1 MAAQAFKLY
10 NRAIYKI
17 GAGTIDLPG
26 AVRIALFGSGVSAS
40 DPADFATR
48 TLSLLGQVSDQVTS
62 GNGYSSSGKTLA
74 SESWT
79 AGTSA
84 GQMKFDATDPVWTAT
99 GGAINSI
106 KGCVLFMSGASA
118 GACHVLAFASL
129 TSSPFNLASGNTLT
143 LQFNSSGIFTAA
155 NA

>member
-1 MAAQAFKLY
+1 MAAQAFKVY
-10 NRAIYKI
+10 NRGIRKL
-17 GAGTIDLPG
+17 GAGTIQLPG
-26 AVRIALFGSGVSAS
+26 AVRIALAGSGGN
-40 DPADFATR
+40 FATR
-48 TLSLLGQVSDQVTS
+48 TLSLLGDLTDQVTS
-62 GNGYSSSGKTLA
+62 GNGYSSSGKALA
-74 SESWT
+74 SEVWT

-84 GQMKFDATDPVWTAT
+84 GQIKFDATDPVWTAT

-118 GACHVLAFASL
+118 GACHMLAFASL
-129 TSSPFNLASGNTLT
+129 TSTAFNLASGNTLT

>member
-10 NRAIYKI
+10 NRAIRKI
-17 GAGTIDLPG
+17 GAGSILLTG
-26 AVRIALFGSGVSAS
+26 AVRIALVGSAS
-40 DPADFATR
+40 NFATR
-48 TLSLLGQVSDQVTS
+48 TLSLFGSITDQVTS
-62 GNGYSSSGKTLA
+62 GNGYSSSGKALA

-79 AGTSA
+79 AGASA
-84 GQMKFDATDPVWTAT
+84 GQIRFDAADPVWTAT

-118 GACHVLAFASL
+118 GACHLLAFASL
-129 TSSPFNLASGNTLT
+129 TSSAFNLASGNTLT
-143 LQFNSSGIFTAA
+143 LQFNSSGIFTVA

>member
-10 NRAIYKI
+10 NRAIRKL
-17 GAGTIDLPG
+17 GAGTIALPG
-26 AVRIALFGSGVSAS
+26 AVRIALVGSASNFATSTLTLFGSI
-40 DPADFATR
+40 T
-48 TLSLLGQVSDQVTS
+48 DQVTS
-62 GNGYSSSGKTLA
+62 GNGYSSSGKALA

-79 AGTSA
+79 QGTSG
-84 GQMKFDATDPVWTAT
+84 GQIKFDATDPVWTAT

-118 GACHVLAFASL
+118 GACHLLAWASL
-129 TSSPFNLASGNTLT
+129 TSTAFNLASGNTLT
-143 LQFNSSGIFTAA
+143 LQFNSSGIFTVA